1 MSPPAAR
8 ARGLDRRAS
17 ISLVVPVFNAEAT
30 LTELVTR
37 ASAVLPSI
45 ADRYEI
51 VLVNDGSVDRSWSI
65 VEALADR
72 FAFVV
77 GINLMRNYGQ
87 HNALLCGVRAA
98 TGELVATIDD
108 DLQNPP
114 EELPAL
120 VTKLGEGYDVVYGT
134 PQHPRHGFLR
144 GMASWITKLALS
156 SVMGAETAR
165 YVSPF
170 RVFRAQ
176 VRDAF
181 AGFRSPFISIDILLT
196 WGTTR
201 FAAVPVRHEARAEG
215 ASNYTWGKLV
225 THAVNM
231 VTGFSTMPLQF
242 ASLMGFS
249 FTLVGFGVLA
259 FVVGRYFIQGSTVPG
274 FPFLASIMA
283 IFFGV
288 EFFALGV
295 IGEYLARMHF
305 RTLEQPPYVIRERA
319 AGAQLAAADSVRPV

>member
-1 MSPPAAR
+1 MLTPAHAAR
-8 ARGLDRRAS
+8 DVGPRAS
-17 ISLVVPVFNAEAT
+17 ISIVVPVYNAQAT

-37 ASAVLPSI
+37 LAAVAPAL

-51 VLVNDGSVDRSWSI
+51 VLVNDGSSDRSWPI
-65 VEALADR
+65 IEELAAR
-72 FAFVV
+72 FDFVV

-87 HNALLCGVRAA
+87 HNAVLCGVRAA
-98 TGELVATIDD
+98 AGDLIATIDD

-120 VTKLGEGYDVVYGT
+120 VKKIDEGFDVVYGT
-134 PQHPRHGFLR
+134 PVQQRHGFLR
-144 GMASWITKLALS
+144 LLASRITKLALS

-176 VRDAF
+176 TRDAF
-181 AGFRSPFISIDILLT
+181 AAFRSPLISIDILLT

-201 FAAVPVRHEARAEG
+201 FAAVPVRHDPRAEG
-215 ASNYTWGKLV
+215 ESNYTWGRLI

-242 ASLMGFS
+242 ASLLGFA
-249 FTLVGFGVLA
+249 FTLVGVGILA
-259 FVVGRYFIQGSTVPG
+259 FVMGRYLIQGSTVPG

-288 EFFALGV
+288 ELFALGV

-305 RTLEQPPYVIRERA
+305 RTLEQPPYVVRERA
-319 AGAQLAAADSVRPV
+319 GGARPAADSVRPA